1 MTCTP
6 VVSIAT
12 AQGRSVVVIIIIDAA
27 FNGCIPDLV
36 DGQVADAV
44 RLDVFER
51 GPVPVRAGAQ
61 RQIDFV
67 DHDGFH
73 LFDAQLGDSCGPKE
87 TSRKCTRYT
96 YKAVIM
102 ETLT

>member
-1 MTCTP
+1 
-6 VVSIAT
+6 VVSVYKNDNNT
-12 AQGRSVVVIIIIDAA
+12 SNLDGRQLNDGRLSA
-27 FNGCIPDLV
+27 GLPDLV

-73 LFDAQLGDSCGPKE
+73 LFDAQFGNSCGP
-87 TSRKCTRYT
+87 TNG
-96 YKAVIM
+96 
-102 ETLT
+102 

>member
-1 MTCTP
+1 MRL
-6 VVSIAT
+6 S
-12 AQGRSVVVIIIIDAA
+12 
-27 FNGCIPDLV
+27 IPDLV
-36 DGQVADAV
+36 DGQVADAE

-73 LFDAQLGDSCGPKE
+73 LFDAQLGNSCGPNE
-87 TSRKCTRYT
+87 T
-96 YKAVIM
+96 
-102 ETLT
+102 

>member
-1 MTCTP
+1 MYVCSFDIT
-6 VVSIAT
+6 
-12 AQGRSVVVIIIIDAA
+12 RSVGRYNNNIINTA

-36 DGQVADAV
+36 DGQVANAE

-73 LFDAQLGDSCGPKE
+73 LFDAQLGDSCGPK
-87 TSRKCTRYT
+87 TRRRVSVHIIHT
-96 YKAVIM
+96 KQLL